1 VGCALSSP
9 RSAPEYAGL
18 SLWHETAGDDWS
30 PRAALPGD
38 TQADVAIVG
47 AGLTGLWTAYYLLR
61 DDPTLRV
68 VVLEAE
74 TAGFGASGRNGG
86 WCSALF
92 PAGLPKLASLP
103 GSSRARAL
111 AQHRAMRATVDEV
124 LRVTGEEGID
134 ARAHKGGTIK
144 LARSRSQVRRA
155 HAEVGAARAW
165 GRDEDELRLLDQ
177 AEASERLRATD
188 VLGATFTPDCAAVH
202 PARLVRGL
210 ALAVERRGGRIYE
223 HTRVRSLEPRRAVT
237 AHGVVSADVVIR
249 ATEGYTTTLEGM
261 RRDVVPVYS
270 LVVATEPLPEST
282 WDRIG
287 LRDRETFSDYRNLIV
302 YGQRTA
308 DGRLV
313 FGGRGAPYHFGSGI
327 RPGYDR
333 EPRVF
338 SMLRSTLVAM
348 FPVLEGVRFT
358 HAWGGALGTPRDWVA
373 SVGLDR
379 GTGIGWAGGYVGDGV
394 GTTNLA
400 GRTLRDLVLERD
412 TDLTA
417 LPWVGH
423 RSRRWEPEPLRWLG
437 VNAGL
442 RAMTFA
448 DAEERLT
455 RRPSLVARAVAPL
468 VGGQWRSPAAA
479 SGPVQHRP

>member
-1 VGCALSSP
+1 VT
-9 RSAPEYAGL
+9 APPWGGL

-30 PRAALPGD
+30 PRTALPGD
-38 TQADVAIVG
+38 THADVAVVG

-61 DDPTLRV
+61 EDPSLRV

-92 PAGLPKLASLP
+92 PAGPETLAALP
-103 GSSRARAL
+103 GSSTRAAI

-124 LRVTGEEGID
+124 LAVVAAEDID
-134 ARAHKGGTIK
+134 AQAHKGGMLA
-144 LARSRSQVRRA
+144 LARTASQWRRA
-155 HAEVGAARAW
+155 QEEVAHARSWDRGTDDLVLLDAAAAR
-165 GRDEDELRLLDQ
+165 DRL
-177 AEASERLRATD
+177 AATG
-188 VLGATFTPDCAAVH
+188 VLGGTFTPDCAAVH

-210 ALAVERRGGRIYE
+210 ARAVERRGGVIHER
-223 HTRVRSLEPRRAVT
+223 TRVRELHPHRAVT
-237 AHGVVSADVVIR
+237 DRGVVEADVVVR
-249 ATEGYTTTLEGM
+249 ATEGYTVSLAGM

-270 LVVATEPLPEST
+270 LIIATEPLTDEV
-282 WDRIG
+282 WAQIG
-287 LRDRETFSDYRNLIV
+287 LRDRETFTDHRNLIV

-313 FGGRGAPYHFGSGI
+313 FGGRGAPYHFGSSI
-327 RPGYDR
+327 RAGHDH
-333 EPRVF
+333 ETRVF
-338 SMLRSTLVAM
+338 AMLRETLVDM
-348 FPVLEGVRFT
+348 FPVLTTTRFT
-358 HAWGGALGTPRDWVA
+358 HAWGGALGITRDWMA

-379 GTGIGWAGGYVGDGV
+379 GTGLAWAGGYVGDGV

-400 GRTLRDLVLERD
+400 GRTLRDLVLGRD
-412 TDLTA
+412 TELTG

-423 RSRRWEPEPLRWLG
+423 RSPRWEPEPLRWLG

-455 RRPSLVARAVAPL
+455 GRPSLVARAVAPL
-468 VGGQWRSPAAA
+468 VGG
-479 SGPVQHRP
+479 H